1 MKKKIL
7 IIGSGFLQGFVLRKA
22 KEMGYTTFALGTDI
36 DDFCKKYTDH
46 YECINIVDAE
56 ACLKFAKENNIDG
69 VLSPATD
76 FGVIT
81 ASYIAEQMGLPGLK
95 PEVAKLIKNKY
106 HVRKCLFEN
115 QVDDTQ
121 QAFEITTD
129 TNIEDIAKK
138 LSFPVMVKPCDGS
151 SSRGASRVDNESQLK
166 QACEY
171 ALDNS
176 VSRKAEIE
184 SFIDGEEYGVEN
196 FVENG
201 KHHVLAVMK
210 KWMTNPPYYSELGHA
225 IPSGLDKEL
234 EDKVIDCAKKA
245 IKALGVNFG
254 SVNMDLLI
262 TKDRKVHIVDIGA
275 RMGGNMIGSHIIPMG
290 TGIDYMGYMI
300 KAALGEDFTF
310 TRGEKGICATRILAL
325 SPGKIKALPDFDK
338 IARDNDVIIE
348 HHLAIGNTITQYK
361 INNDGNGY
369 IIATADNVEE
379 AARKADKAKSEIDTS
394 IVRE

>member
-22 KEMGYTTFALGTDI
+22 KEMGYITFALGTDI

-46 YECINIVDAE
+46 YECINIVDKE

-81 ASYIAEQMGLPGLK
+81 ASYIAEQMNLPGLK

-121 QAFEITTD
+121 QAFEISNLTD
-129 TNIEDIAKK
+129 VEDIAKK

-151 SSRGASRVDNESQLK
+151 SSRGASRVDNENQLK
-166 QACEY
+166 EACEY

-176 VSRKAEIE
+176 VSHKAEIE
-184 SFIDGEEYGVEN
+184 SFIVGEEYGVEN
-196 FVENG
+196 FIENG

-210 KWMTNPPYYSELGHA
+210 KWMTKPPYYSELGHA
-225 IPSGLDKEL
+225 IPCGLDKEL
-234 EDKVIDCAKKA
+234 EEKVIDCAKKA

-275 RMGGNMIGSHIIPMG
+275 RMGGNLIGSHIIPTG

-310 TRGEKGICATRILAL
+310 TRGKNGICATRILAL
-325 SPGKIKALPDFDK
+325 TPGKIKSLPDFDK
-338 IARDNDVIIE
+338 IERDNNVTIE
-348 HHLAIGNTITQYK
+348 HHLAVGNTINQYK

-369 IIATADNVEE
+369 IVATADSIEE
-379 AARKADKAKSEIDTS
+379 AVRKVEKAKEEIDTS